1 VRALKTVAMLHDE
14 YEKQFGKTLPDAGN
28 RTEPLSTDLLKE
40 RGRVGLAFSGGGIRS
55 ATFSLG
61 VLQALARLRLLTSF
75 HYLSTVSGG
84 GYIGSWLSAWAY
96 RHPRGISGV
105 MHDLAPECSART
117 PHEPEE
123 ITHLRRYS
131 NYLTP
136 RTGFMSAD
144 TWAVIATYVRNLLV
158 NWLVLVPYFALALLV
173 PMLADDLLPIIP
185 ATSAWLTAFTSVG
198 GVCLIVAI
206 AAIGASLPTVNPAS
220 ALNPSDPDAKRRL
233 TVFRA
238 QTRKD
243 FFFKIVLPLLVGGS
257 ALACA
262 WFIYAGPQG
271 NGNETLLAPWLEHL
285 PRWLMLTVLGVF
297 AHVAALSV
305 YYLNV
310 SSLEGAIAERRMREA
325 GSSKVIYRQLFAVVA
340 SGALGGWTA
349 WLATEIFQQISSAMR
364 SVWTLDD
371 SVHLYVVGA
380 VPAVLVSFLLAM
392 TLYAALASQVLD
404 DDDREWF
411 ARAGGWISACAL
423 GWAGITAIA
432 LLGPVVI
439 TKVSWGPLAKLIVA
453 SIGGL
458 SGVLTMWLG
467 RSASTNATR
476 DSSVPQSPLQTAAEW
491 ALNLA
496 APLFALTLALLLAT
510 GVHWLHELLVSY
522 GGIRAAI
529 PSIILIAGCLLTIAA
544 VLTTVNVNVFSLHGM
559 YRERL
564 IRAYLGASR
573 SRSRQPDSF
582 TGFDPKDNVP
592 LAFLAHPFFSVEDWP
607 LVHAIATALQDPSGA
622 LERVKVDA
630 IDNRLID
637 QTAAIREWV
646 PAAVQDKVRKFND
659 VLVASTCRESQRAAW
674 ETLVTRR
681 LTEGAFGVHEW
692 WTLVEVARALT
703 PRSELGARIFDRD
716 PGWVPEVLAVSV
728 WSAPLARDLTSRLNK
743 IVEAVAPSAALP
755 TIAAASGMGRGG
767 SAIVATLASGP
778 PSPSGRAALFR
789 ELRALAPASPKR
801 PLPIVNTAINLVAGT
816 ELAWQERQADSFTLT
831 ALHGGSPS
839 VEYRAMAGDEV
850 DPRGYGGRSGVS
862 LGTAITIS
870 GAAANPN
877 MGYHSSSVVTLL
889 LTLFNARLGS
899 WLGNPSCDVSFNHSC
914 PQGRVLPMALHEA
927 FGLTDASGDYVNL
940 SDGGHFENLGLY
952 ELVRRG
958 CSYVLVI
965 DAGCDENYAF
975 EDLGN
980 AVRKIRVDLG
990 VSITFRGFHVGP
1002 DQPSASGGATRFVS
1016 GSGRYVAI
1024 GDIQYSRRDPS
1035 LEDGKLLYVKPA
1047 IFAHDEPIDVRNYGR
1062 TNPKYPHEST
1072 TDQWFSESQF
1082 ESYRALGE
1090 HIVWTVSGT
1099 TGAQP
1104 APATIADLFA
1114 RAESYVK
1121 PA

>member
-1 VRALKTVAMLHDE
+1 MTALNTSAMLHDE
-14 YEKQFGKTLPDAGN
+14 FETQFGTPLDPPGD
-28 RTEPLSTDLLKE
+28 RTEPLSTELL
-40 RGRVGLAFSGGGIRS
+40 RQTGRVGLAFSGGGIRS

-61 VLQALARLRLLTSF
+61 VVQALARLRLLTSF

-96 RHPRGISGV
+96 RHPRGIAGV
-105 MHDLAPECSART
+105 MHDLAPESTAGV

-158 NWLVLVPYFALALLV
+158 NWLVLVPYFVLALLM

-185 ATSAWLTAFTSVG
+185 PLSVWLTVFTSIG
-198 GVCLIVAI
+198 GVCLIFSI
-206 AAIGASLPTVNPAS
+206 AAIGASLPSVNPPEATRTL
-220 ALNPSDPDAKRRL
+220 AIL
-233 TVFRA
+233 RA
-238 QTRKD
+238 QTRKA
-243 FFFKIVLPLLVGGS
+243 FSFKIVLPLLVGGS

-262 WFIYAGPQG
+262 WFLYAGPRG
-271 NGNETLLAPWLEHL
+271 TANEELLASWLQNL
-285 PRWLMLTVLGVF
+285 PRWLMLTILGVL

-305 YYLNV
+305 YYLNA
-310 SSLEGAIAERRMREA
+310 SSLEHAIAEWRIRQATSARALYRE
-325 GSSKVIYRQLFAVVA
+325 VFAVVA
-340 SGALGGWTA
+340 SGALGGWCA
-349 WLATEIFQQISSAMR
+349 WLATEVLEQISKAMQPG
-364 SVWTLDD
+364 WTVDD
-371 SVHLYVVGA
+371 SVHLYVVFA
-380 VPAVLVSFLLAM
+380 VPAVLASFLMGM

-404 DDDREWF
+404 DEDREWF

-423 GWAGITAIA
+423 GWLALTAVS
-432 LLGPVVI
+432 LLGPGLV
-439 TKVSWGPLAKLIVA
+439 TKVLWPHARLTMT

-458 SGVLTMWLG
+458 SGALTMWLG
-467 RSASTNATR
+467 RSATTNATSN
-476 DSSVPQSPLQTAAEW
+476 DAVPQSALQTAAEL
-491 ALNLA
+491 ALRLA

-510 GVHWLHELLVSY
+510 GVYWLHALLVSY

-529 PSIILIAGCLLTIAA
+529 PSVILIAGCLVTIAA

-592 LAFLAHPFFSVEDWP
+592 LAYMAHPFFSVEEWP
-607 LVHAIATALQDPSGA
+607 LVHAIATALKDPSGA

-630 IDNRLID
+630 IDSRLID
-637 QTAAIREWV
+637 QTVEVREWA
-646 PAAVQDKVRKFND
+646 PAAVQDKVHRFND
-659 VLVASTCRESQRAAW
+659 VLVASKERRTQRADW
-674 ETLVTRR
+674 EMLVTRR
-681 LTEGAFGVHEW
+681 LTDGAFGVHEW
-692 WTLVEVARALT
+692 WDVVRIATALK
-703 PRSELGARIFDRD
+703 PGSDLGDAIFSRD
-716 PGWVPEVLAVSV
+716 PRWARETIAVRV
-728 WSAPLARDLTSRLNK
+728 WSAPLARELTSRLNR
-743 IVEAVAPSAALP
+743 IAEAAAPSAAMP
-755 TIAAASGMGRGG
+755 TIAAAAAVGVGG
-767 SAIVATLASGP
+767 ASIAATLASGP
-778 PSPSGRAALFR
+778 PSPSGRASLYK
-789 ELRALAPASPKR
+789 ELRDLVPPSPKR

-816 ELAWQERQADSFTLT
+816 DLAWQERQADSFTLT
-831 ALHGGSPS
+831 ALHGGSPI
-839 VEYRAMAGDEV
+839 VGYRPMAGTGN
-850 DPRGYGGRSGVS
+850 DPRGYGGRTGVS

-877 MGYHSSSVVTLL
+877 MGYHSSPIVTLL

-899 WLGNPSCDVSFNHSC
+899 WLGNPRYDTRFSHSC
-914 PQGRVLPMALHEA
+914 PQDRVVPMALHEA
-927 FGLTDASGDYVNL
+927 FGFTDAKGDYVNL

-958 CSYVLVI
+958 CSHALVI
-965 DAGCDENYAF
+965 DAGCDEHYAF

-990 VSITFRGFHVGP
+990 ISITFRGFHVGP
-1002 DQPSASGGATRFVS
+1002 ERPAAAGGTSRLVS
-1016 GSGRYVAI
+1016 GTGRYVAI
-1024 GDIQYSRRDPS
+1024 GEIQYSRRDPS
-1035 LEDGKLLYVKPA
+1035 LQDGKLLYVKPA

-1062 TNPKYPHEST
+1062 TNPKYPHEPT

-1099 TGAQP
+1099 NGSQAVPTS
-1104 APATIADLFA
+1104 IADLFA
-1114 RAESYVK
+1114 RAETYLN
-1121 PA
+1121 PT

>member
-1 VRALKTVAMLHDE
+1 VSALNTVGMLHDE
-14 YEKQFGKTLPDAGN
+14 YEKQFGHALDLPGD
-28 RTEPLSTDLLKE
+28 RTEPLSTELLKQT
-40 RGRVGLAFSGGGIRS
+40 GRVGLAFSGGGIRS

-61 VLQALARLRLLTSF
+61 VVQALARLRLLTTF

-96 RHPRGISGV
+96 RHPRGIAGV
-105 MHDLAPECSART
+105 MHDLAPESTAKA

-185 ATSAWLTAFTSVG
+185 ASSAWLTAFTSIG
-198 GVCLIVAI
+198 GMCLIVSI
-206 AAIGASLPTVNPAS
+206 AAIGASLPSVNP
-220 ALNPSDPDAKRRL
+220 PDAARTFSIL
-233 TVFRA
+233 RA
-238 QTRKD
+238 QTRKE

-262 WFIYAGPQG
+262 WFIYAGPKG
-271 NGNETLLAPWLEHL
+271 GGNETLLAPWLQNL
-285 PRWLMLTVLGVF
+285 PRWLMLTLLGVV
-297 AHVAALSV
+297 AHIAALSV
-305 YYLNV
+305 YYLNA
-310 SSLEGAIAERRMREA
+310 SSLERAIVDWRVRQAR
-325 GSSKVIYRQLFAVVA
+325 SSKVFYRQLFAVVG
-340 SGALGGWTA
+340 SGAFGGWTA
-349 WLATEIFQQISSAMR
+349 WLATEMLQQISRAMQR
-364 SVWTLDD
+364 VWTVDD

-380 VPAVLVSFLLAM
+380 VPAVLASFLLAM

-423 GWAGITAIA
+423 GWVGLTAVS
-432 LLGPVVI
+432 LLGPGLM
-439 TKVSWGPLAKLIVA
+439 TKVLWPHARLAVT

-458 SGVLTMWLG
+458 SGVVTMWLG
-467 RSASTNATR
+467 RSANTNATPN
-476 DSSVPQSPLQTAAEW
+476 SAVPRSPLQTAAEW
-491 ALNLA
+491 ALKLA
-496 APLFALTLALLLAT
+496 APLFALFLALMLAS
-510 GVHWLHELLVSY
+510 GLHGLHALLVSY
-522 GGIRAAI
+522 GDLRATI
-529 PSIILIAGCLLTIAA
+529 PSVILIAGCLVVIAA
-544 VLTTVNVNVFSLHGM
+544 ALTTVNVNVFSLHGM

-573 SRSRQPDSF
+573 SRSRQPDNF

-592 LAFLAHPFFSVEDWP
+592 LAYLAHPYFSVEEWP
-607 LVHAIATALQDPSGA
+607 LIYAIATALQDPSGV
-622 LERVKVDA
+622 LERVKLDE
-630 IDNRLID
+630 IDSRLVD
-637 QTAAIREWV
+637 QTVAIRDWV
-646 PAAVQDKVRKFND
+646 PAAVQDKVRRFND
-659 VLVASTCRESQRAAW
+659 VLVVSNRREAQRADW
-674 ETLVTRR
+674 EVLVTRH
-681 LTEGAFGVHEW
+681 LSEGAFGVHEW
-692 WTLVEVARALT
+692 WDLVQVARALK
-703 PRSELGARIFDRD
+703 PGSALGATILDRD
-716 PGWVPEVLAVSV
+716 PRWAMDALAVSV
-728 WSAPLARDLTSRLNK
+728 WSAPLAKDLTSRLNMV
-743 IVEAVAPSAALP
+743 VEAVPPSAEAP
-755 TIAAASGMGRGG
+755 TFVAASAVGQGGGAIAA
-767 SAIVATLASGP
+767 ILASGP
-778 PSPSGRAALFR
+778 TSVSGRANLFQ
-789 ELRALAPASPKR
+789 ELRNLVPAPPKR
-801 PLPIVNTAINLVAGT
+801 PLPLVNTAINLVAGT
-816 ELAWQERQADSFTLT
+816 DLAWQERQADSFTLT

-839 VEYRAMAGDEV
+839 VGYRAMAGTDA
-850 DPRGYGGRSGVS
+850 DPRGYGGRTGVS

-877 MGYHSSSVVTLL
+877 MGYHSSSIVTLL

-899 WLGNPSCDVSFNHSC
+899 WLGNPRYDARFNHSC
-914 PQGRVLPMALHEA
+914 PQDRVVPMALHEA
-927 FGLTDASGDYVNL
+927 FGFTDANGDYVNL

-990 VSITFRGFHVGP
+990 ISISFRGFHVGP
-1002 DQPSASGGATRFVS
+1002 EQPPASGGTSRLAP
-1016 GSGRYVAI
+1016 GSGKYVAI
-1024 GDIQYSRRDPS
+1024 GEIQYSRRDPG
-1035 LEDGKLLYVKPA
+1035 LQDGKLLYVKPA

-1104 APATIADLFA
+1104 PPATIAELFA
-1114 RAESYVK
+1114 RAESYVR

>member
-1 VRALKTVAMLHDE
+1 VSALTTVGMLHDE
-14 YEKQFGKTLPDAGN
+14 YEKQFGKALGGPVD
-28 RTEPLSTDLLKE
+28 RTEPLSTELLREK
-40 RGRVGLAFSGGGIRS
+40 GRVGLAFSGGGIRS

-61 VLQALARLRLLTSF
+61 VVQALARLHLLTSF

-96 RHPRGISGV
+96 RHPRGMTGV
-105 MHDLAPECSART
+105 MHDLAPESTAKAR
-117 PHEPEE
+117 HEPEE
-123 ITHLRRYS
+123 VTHLRRYS

-144 TWAVIATYVRNLLV
+144 TWAVIATCVRNLLV
-158 NWLVLVPYFALALLV
+158 NWLVLVPYFALALLM
-173 PMLADDLLPIIP
+173 PMLADDLLPIMP
-185 ATSAWLTAFTSVG
+185 ATSVWLTAFTSIG
-198 GVCLIVAI
+198 GFCLIFSI
-206 AAIGASLPTVNPAS
+206 AAIGASLPSVNP
-220 ALNPSDPDAKRRL
+220 PDTNRTYAIL
-233 TVFRA
+233 RA
-238 QTRKD
+238 RTRKE

-262 WFIYAGPQG
+262 WFIYDGPKGQ
-271 NGNETLLAPWLEHL
+271 GNETLLAPWLQNL
-285 PRWLMLTVLGVF
+285 PRWLMLTVLGVV
-297 AHVAALSV
+297 AHVAALSM
-305 YYLNV
+305 YYLIA
-310 SSLEGAIAERRMREA
+310 SSIEHAIADWRIRQASSTTVLYRE
-325 GSSKVIYRQLFAVVA
+325 LFAVVA
-340 SGALGGWTA
+340 SGALGGWCA
-349 WLATEIFQQISSAMR
+349 WLATEILQTVSQAMQPA
-364 SVWTLDD
+364 WTVDD
-371 SVHLYVVGA
+371 SVHLYVVCA
-380 VPAVLVSFLLAM
+380 VPALLASFLMAM
-392 TLYAALASQVLD
+392 TLYAALASRVLD
-404 DDDREWF
+404 DEDREWF

-423 GWAGITAIA
+423 GWAAITAVS
-432 LLGPVVI
+432 LLGPGLVTNVLWPHARL
-439 TKVSWGPLAKLIVA
+439 TMA

-467 RSASTNATR
+467 RSANTNATP
-476 DSSVPQSPLQTAAEW
+476 DGVPQSPLQLAAEW
-491 ALNLA
+491 ALKLA

-510 GVHWLHELLVSY
+510 GVHWLHALLVRY

-529 PSIILIAGCLLTIAA
+529 PSIILIAACLVTIAA

-573 SRSRQPDSF
+573 SHSRCPDSF

-592 LAFLAHPFFSVEDWP
+592 LSYLAHPFFSVEEWP
-607 LVHAIATALQDPSGA
+607 LIHAVATALKEPSGV

-630 IDNRLID
+630 IDGRLID
-637 QTAAIREWV
+637 QTVDVREWV
-646 PAAVQDKVRKFND
+646 PDAVQERVHRFND
-659 VLVASTCRESQRAAW
+659 VLVASTRRAAQRADW
-674 ETLVTRR
+674 ETLVTRH
-681 LTEGAFGVHEW
+681 LADGAFGVHEW
-692 WTLVEVARALT
+692 WTLVQIARTLKANSQPGAT
-703 PRSELGARIFDRD
+703 ILGRD
-716 PGWVPEVLAVSV
+716 PSWATDVLAVRV
-728 WSAPLARDLTSRLNK
+728 WSAQAAGELTLRLNK
-743 IVEAVAPSAALP
+743 AVAAVAPSSSMP
-755 TIAAASGMGRGG
+755 TVAAASAVGRGG
-767 SAIVATLASGP
+767 GAIVATLASAP
-778 PSPSGRAALFR
+778 PLPSGRARLCK
-789 ELRALAPASPKR
+789 ELRDLVPPPPRR

-816 ELAWQERQADSFTLT
+816 DLAWQERQADSFALT

-839 VEYRAMAGDEV
+839 VGYRRMSGSED

-877 MGYHSSSVVTLL
+877 MGYHSSPIVTLL

-899 WLGNPSCDVSFNHSC
+899 WMGNPRYDTRFNHSC
-914 PQGRVLPMALHEA
+914 PHGRLLPMALHEA
-927 FGLTDASGDYVNL
+927 FGFTDAKGDYVNL

-958 CSYVLVI
+958 CSHVLVI

-990 VSITFRGFHVGP
+990 ISITFRGFHVGP
-1002 DQPSASGGATRFVS
+1002 DQPPVAHGAARLVS

-1024 GDIQYSRRDPS
+1024 GEIQYSRRDPT

-1062 TNPKYPHEST
+1062 TNPKYPHEPT

-1099 TGAQP
+1099 TGAQA
-1104 APATIADLFA
+1104 APATIADLFN
-1114 RAESYVK
+1114 RAEAYLER
-1121 PA
+1121 A

>member
-1 VRALKTVAMLHDE
+1 VSALTTVGMLHEE
-14 YEKQFGKTLPDAGN
+14 YEKQFGKALAGPIDG
-28 RTEPLSTDLLKE
+28 TEPLSTELL
-40 RGRVGLAFSGGGIRS
+40 RRNGRVGLAFSGGGIRS

-61 VLQALARLRLLTSF
+61 VVQALARLRLLTSF

-96 RHPRGISGV
+96 RHPRGMAGV
-105 MHDLAPECSART
+105 MHDLAPESIAQAR
-117 PHEPEE
+117 HEPDEL
-123 ITHLRRYS
+123 THLRRYS

-144 TWAVIATYVRNLLV
+144 TWAVVATYVRNLLV
-158 NWLVLVPYFALALLV
+158 NWLVLVPYFVLALLM
-173 PMLADDLLPIIP
+173 PMLADDLLPVMP
-185 ATSAWLTAFTSVG
+185 ATSMWLTVFTAIG
-198 GVCLIVAI
+198 GTCLIFSI
-206 AAIGASLPTVNPAS
+206 AAIGASLPSVNP
-220 ALNPSDPDAKRRL
+220 PDITRAFAIL
-233 TVFRA
+233 RA
-238 QTRKD
+238 QTRKE
-243 FFFKIVLPLLVGGS
+243 FFFKIVTPLIVGGA

-262 WFIYAGPQG
+262 WFIYDGPKG
-271 NGNETLLAPWLEHL
+271 NGNEALLAPWLQNL
-285 PRWLMLTVLGVF
+285 PRWLMLTLLGVL

-305 YYLNV
+305 YYLNA
-310 SSLEGAIAERRMREA
+310 SSLEHAIADWRIRQATSAKVLYRE
-325 GSSKVIYRQLFAVVA
+325 LFAVVA
-340 SGALGGWTA
+340 SGALGGWCA
-349 WLATEIFQQISSAMR
+349 WLATETLQQISQTMQPA
-364 SVWTLDD
+364 WTVDD

-380 VPAVLVSFLLAM
+380 VPAVLASFLMAM

-404 DDDREWF
+404 DEDREWF

-423 GWAGITAIA
+423 GWAALTAVS
-432 LLGPVVI
+432 LLGPGLV
-439 TKVSWGPLAKLIVA
+439 TKVLWPNARLTMT

-476 DSSVPQSPLQTAAEW
+476 DTSVPQSPWQTAAEW
-491 ALNLA
+491 ALTLA

-510 GVHWLHELLVSY
+510 SVYWLHALLVSY

-529 PSIILIAGCLLTIAA
+529 PSVILILGCLVIIGA
-544 VLTTVNVNVFSLHGM
+544 VRSTVNVNVFSLHGM

-592 LAFLAHPFFSVEDWP
+592 LPYLAPPFFSVEEWP
-607 LVHAIATALQDPSGA
+607 LVHAIASALKDPTGA
-622 LERVKVDA
+622 LERVKVDQ
-630 IDNRLID
+630 IDRRLID
-637 QTAAIREWV
+637 QTVDVREWV
-646 PAAVQDKVRKFND
+646 PAAVQDKVHRFND
-659 VLVASTCRESQRAAW
+659 VLVASRRRTAQRADW
-674 ETLVTRR
+674 ETLVTRHVVD
-681 LTEGAFGVHEW
+681 EAFGAHEW
-692 WTLVEVARALT
+692 WDIVQIARALKADSHPGDT
-703 PRSELGARIFDRD
+703 ILAGDPRWASD
-716 PGWVPEVLAVSV
+716 VLAVPV
-728 WSAPLARDLTSRLNK
+728 WNARLAQELTFRLNRV
-743 IVEAVAPSAALP
+743 VEALAPSAAVP
-755 TIAAASGMGRGG
+755 TIAAASAVGRGG
-767 SAIVATLASGP
+767 GTIVATLASGP
-778 PSPSGRAALFR
+778 PVSGRAALYK
-789 ELRALAPASPKR
+789 ELRGLVPAPAQR

-816 ELAWQERQADSFTLT
+816 DLAWQERQADSFTLT

-839 VEYRAMAGDEV
+839 VGYRGMAGTED
-850 DPRGYGGRSGVS
+850 DPRGYGGRFGVS

-877 MGYHSSSVVTLL
+877 MGYHSSPVVTLL

-899 WLGNPSCDVSFNHSC
+899 WLGNPRYDDRFSHSC
-914 PQGRVLPMALHEA
+914 PHDRVLPMALHEA
-927 FGLTDASGDYVNL
+927 FGFTDAKGDYINL

-990 VSITFRGFHVGP
+990 ISITFRGFHVGP
-1002 DQPSASGGATRFVS
+1002 EQPAASNGTSRLVS

-1024 GDIQYSRRDPS
+1024 GEIQYSRRDPS

-1047 IFAHDEPIDVRNYGR
+1047 IFANDEPIDVRNYGR
-1062 TNPKYPHEST
+1062 TNPKYPHEPT

-1099 TGAQP
+1099 NGAQS
-1104 APATIADLFA
+1104 APTSIAELFN
-1114 RAESYVK
+1114 RAESYLERV
-1121 PA
+1121 

>member
-1 VRALKTVAMLHDE
+1 MSALNTVAMLHEE
-14 YEKQFGKTLPDAGN
+14 YEKQFGERLQAPAERG
-28 RTEPLSTDLLKE
+28 EPLSTELLQKT
-40 RGRVGLAFSGGGIRS
+40 GRVGLAFSGGGIRS

-61 VLQALARLRLLTSF
+61 VVQALARLRLLTSF

-96 RHPRGISGV
+96 RHPRGIAGV
-105 MHDLAPECSART
+105 MHDLAPESTGKA

-158 NWLVLVPYFALALLV
+158 NWLVLVPYFALALLL
-173 PMLADDLLPIIP
+173 PMLADDLLPVVP
-185 ATSAWLTAFTSVG
+185 ATSGWLTAFTAIG
-198 GVCLIVAI
+198 GVCLIVSI
-206 AAIGASLPTVNPAS
+206 AAIGASLPSVNP
-220 ALNPSDPDAKRRL
+220 PDVPRTFSIL
-233 TVFRA
+233 RA
-238 QTRKD
+238 QTRKE
-243 FFFKIVLPLLVGGS
+243 FFFKIALPLLVGGS
-257 ALACA
+257 ALATA
-262 WFIYAGPQG
+262 WFVYAGPRG
-271 NGNETLLAPWLEHL
+271 GGNEALLASWLQRL
-285 PRWLMLTVLGVF
+285 PRWLMLTVLGVV

-305 YYLNV
+305 YYLNAT
-310 SSLEGAIAERRMREA
+310 SLDHPMVDWRMRQA
-325 GSSKVIYRQLFAVVA
+325 TSAKVVYRHVFAVLA

-349 WLATEIFQQISSAMR
+349 WLATEMLQETSSAMQR
-364 SVWTLDD
+364 VWTVDD

-423 GWAGITAIA
+423 GWAALTAVS
-432 LLGPVVI
+432 LLGPGLM
-439 TKVSWGPLAKLIVA
+439 TKVLWPNAKLALA

-458 SGVLTMWLG
+458 SGVVTMWLG
-467 RSASTNATR
+467 RSANTNATAN
-476 DSSVPQSPLQTAAEW
+476 SAVPQSPLQMVAEW
-491 ALNLA
+491 ALKLA
-496 APLFALTLALLLAT
+496 APLFALTLALMLAS
-510 GVHWLHELLVSY
+510 GLYWMHALLVSY
-522 GGIRAAI
+522 GDVRATI
-529 PSIILIAGCLLTIAA
+529 PSIILIGGCLVVIAA

-573 SRSRQPDSF
+573 SRSRQPDGF

-592 LAFLAHPFFSVEDWP
+592 LAYLAPPFFGVEDWP
-607 LVHAIATALQDPSGA
+607 LIHAIATALQEPSGA

-630 IDNRLID
+630 IDSRLID
-637 QTAAIREWV
+637 QTVAVREWN
-646 PAAVQDKVRKFND
+646 PAAVQDKVRRFND
-659 VLVASTCRESQRAAW
+659 VLIAATQREAQRAGW
-674 ETLVTRR
+674 ETLVTRDISD
-681 LTEGAFGVHEW
+681 GAFGAHEW
-692 WTLVEVARALT
+692 WKVVQVARALQRGS
-703 PRSELGARIFDRD
+703 PEAEAIVARD
-716 PGWVPEVLAVSV
+716 PRWAADVMAVKV
-728 WSAPLARDLTSRLNK
+728 WNGRLARDLTARLNK
-743 IVEAVAPSAALP
+743 VVDSIAPAHAMPAFAVASAAGLGGRAV
-755 TIAAASGMGRGG
+755 AAALS
-767 SAIVATLASGP
+767 SGP
-778 PSPSGRAALFR
+778 SWPSGRAALFE
-789 ELRALAPASPKR
+789 ELRRMVPKQPKR

-816 ELAWQERQADSFTLT
+816 DLAWQERQADSFTLT
-831 ALHGGSPS
+831 ALHGGSS
-839 VEYRAMAGDEV
+839 TVGYRAMAGTEA
-850 DPRGYGGRSGVS
+850 DPRGYGGRTGVS

-877 MGYHSSSVVTLL
+877 MGYHSSPIVTLL

-899 WLGNPSCDVSFNHSC
+899 WLGNPRYDARFNHSC
-914 PQGRVLPMALHEA
+914 PQDRVVPMALHEA
-927 FGLTDASGDYVNL
+927 FGFTDARGDYVNL

-990 VSITFRGFHVGP
+990 ISVTFRGFHVGP
-1002 DQPSASGGATRFVS
+1002 EQPPASAGTSRLMSGTGK
-1016 GSGRYVAI
+1016 YVAI
-1024 GDIQYSRRDPS
+1024 GEIQYSRRDPS

-1062 TNPKYPHEST
+1062 TNPKYPHEPT

-1099 TGAQP
+1099 TGAQA
-1104 APATIADLFA
+1104 APANIAELFA

>member
-1 VRALKTVAMLHDE
+1 MSALNTVAMLHDE
-14 YEKQFGKTLPDAGN
+14 YEKQFGKTLQAAGD

-40 RGRVGLAFSGGGIRS
+40 KGRVGLAFSGGGIRS

-96 RHPRGISGV
+96 RHPRGMSGV

-158 NWLVLVPYFALALLV
+158 NWLVLVPYFALALLM

-185 ATSAWLTAFTSVG
+185 ATSAWLTAFTSIG
-198 GVCLIVAI
+198 SVCLIVAI
-206 AAIGASLPTVNPAS
+206 AAIGASLPSVNP
-220 ALNPSDPDAKRRL
+220 PDVAQTFAIL
-233 TVFRA
+233 RA
-238 QTRKD
+238 QTKKE

-257 ALACA
+257 ALASA

-271 NGNETLLAPWLEHL
+271 NGNETLLAPWLENL
-285 PRWLMLTVLGVF
+285 PRWLMLTVLGVV

-305 YYLNV
+305 YYLNA
-310 SSLEGAIAERRMREA
+310 SSLERAIADRRIREA
-325 GSSKVIYRQLFAVVA
+325 GSTKAIYRQLFAVVA

-349 WLATEIFQQISSAMR
+349 WLATEILQQISSAMR

-423 GWAGITAIA
+423 GWAGITAVS
-432 LLGPVVI
+432 LLGPVLI
-439 TKVSWGPLAKLIVA
+439 TKVSWGPLAKLTVA

-467 RSASTNATR
+467 RSANTNATR
-476 DSSVPQSPLQTAAEW
+476 DSAVPQSPLQTAAEW
-491 ALNLA
+491 ALKLA

-510 GVHWLHELLVSY
+510 GVHWLHTLLVSY

-592 LAFLAHPFFSVEDWP
+592 LAFLAHPFFSVEEWP
-607 LVHAIATALQDPSGA
+607 LVHAIATALQHPSGA

-637 QTAAIREWV
+637 QTAGVRDWV
-646 PAAVQDKVRKFND
+646 PAAVQDKVRRFND
-659 VLVASTCRESQRAAW
+659 VIVASKHRESRRAEW
-674 ETLVTRR
+674 ETLVTRH
-681 LTEGAFGVHEW
+681 LTEGAFGIHEW
-692 WTLVEVARALT
+692 WTLVQVAGALT
-703 PRSELGARIFDRD
+703 PRSEPGAMIFDRD
-716 PGWVPEVLAVSV
+716 PSWVQEVLAVSV

-743 IVEAVAPSAALP
+743 IVEAVAPSAAQP
-755 TIAAASGMGRGG
+755 TIAAASGVERGG
-767 SAIVATLASGP
+767 GAIVATLASGP
-778 PSPSGRAALFR
+778 PSPSGRAVLFQ

-816 ELAWQERQADSFTLT
+816 DLAWQERQADSFTLT

-839 VEYRAMAGDEV
+839 VKYRAMAGTDA

-899 WLGNPSCDVSFNHSC
+899 WLGNPRYDARFNHSC
-914 PQGRVLPMALHEA
+914 PQDRVMPMALHEA
-927 FGLTDASGDYVNL
+927 FGFTDASGDYVNL

-990 VSITFRGFHVGP
+990 ISVTFRGFHVGP
-1002 DQPSASGGATRFVS
+1002 DQPSASGGAVS

-1024 GDIQYSRRDPS
+1024 GEIQYSRRDPS

-1062 TNPKYPHEST
+1062 TNPKYPHEPT

-1099 TGAQP
+1099 TGEQR